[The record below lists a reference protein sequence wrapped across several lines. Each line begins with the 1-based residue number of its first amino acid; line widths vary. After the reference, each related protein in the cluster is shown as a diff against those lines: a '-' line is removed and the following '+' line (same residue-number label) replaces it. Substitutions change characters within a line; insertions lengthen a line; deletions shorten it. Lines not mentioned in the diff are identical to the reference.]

1 MPSAAMWTQIR
12 GFAIEISLRKVPTD
26 VFVLISKFISA
37 SKVGLVA
44 QASVG
49 TWHTLAEV
57 SRERQFAKACSVAQ
71 VTDLL
76 ERAALNL
83 VGKHL
88 SVLPESIGKLT
99 ALQKLRLQ
107 YIQLTALPGSTGKL
121 TALPELWLE
130 YNQLTELPGSIGKL
144 TAFAKAVPQKQSV
157 GSAAN

>member
-12 GFAIEISLRKVPTD
+12 GFGIEISLRHYGMTKVPID

-49 TWHTLAEV
+49 AWHTLAEV
-57 SRERQFAKACSVAQ
+57 SRERRFAKACSVAQ

-107 YIQLTALPGSTGKL
+107 YS
-121 TALPELWLE
+121 
-130 YNQLTELPGSIGKL
+130 
-144 TAFAKAVPQKQSV
+144 
-157 GSAAN
+157 